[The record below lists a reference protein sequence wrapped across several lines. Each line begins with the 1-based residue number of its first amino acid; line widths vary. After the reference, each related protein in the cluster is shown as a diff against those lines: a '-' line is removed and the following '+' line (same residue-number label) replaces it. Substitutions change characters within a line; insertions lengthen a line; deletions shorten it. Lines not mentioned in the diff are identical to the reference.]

1 MYHFWRMYYQVSYII
16 KIKFG
21 NDSFPKQI
29 FKSIKGFKT
38 LDSYLQ
44 SLSQMYSI

>member
-1 MYHFWRMYYQVSYII
+1 MYYQVSYII

-29 FKSIKGFKT
+29 FKSIKGLKT
-38 LDSYLQ
+38 LDFYLEA
-44 SLSQMYSI
+44 LSQMCSI